1 VSVGLPTLFPLPRP
15 DLPAASRGG
24 ILPYQVLK
32 QFVADGLIRAT
43 EPIDEVQF
51 QPASIDLRLGP
62 VAYRVE
68 ASFLP
73 SPDST
78 VMARVADLMV
88 EEIDLSGPATLE
100 RGSVYI
106 IPLLEALS
114 LPQNTLGKANPKSTT
129 GRLDVFTRLITDGG
143 KNFERARRG
152 YSGKLYVEVA
162 PRTFNVIVHKGTRLN
177 QLRLVRG
184 HPSPSD
190 TQLKELKRAES
201 IVYSPLEEPE
211 EPSIENGLWVTVDLK
226 GTDPTLPVG
235 FRAKATDCPIDL
247 DRVAHYPAEEFWE
260 PICPPERGQLI
271 LHPHEFYILASRERV
286 RIPPTYAAEM
296 IGYDPS
302 VGEFR
307 VHYAGFFDPG
317 FGYDEASR
325 LRGTPAVLEV
335 RSHEVAFLM
344 RHRQRVGRFLFE
356 RMLTE
361 PERMYGSTALGSSY
375 QHQRVALSKQ
385 FKQPG

>member
-1 VSVGLPTLFPLPRP
+1 
-15 DLPAASRGG
+15 
-24 ILPYQVLK
+24 LK
-32 QFVADGLIRAT
+32 QFVADGLIRAA
-43 EPIDEVQF
+43 EPIADVQF
-51 QPASIDLRLGP
+51 QPASIDLRLGE

-73 SPDST
+73 SPDAT
-78 VMARVADLMV
+78 VMARVADLEV
-88 EEIDLSGPATLE
+88 ERIDLAKPAVLE
-100 RGSVYI
+100 RGAVYI
-106 IPLLEALS
+106 IPLLEEVS

-143 KNFERARRG
+143 KNFERAHRG
-152 YSGKLYVEVA
+152 YNGRLYVEVA
-162 PRTFNVIVHKGTRLN
+162 PRTFRVIVHKGTRLN

-184 HPSPSD
+184 HPAPSD
-190 TQLKELKRAES
+190 TQLKELKRAEYL
-201 IVYSPLEEPE
+201 VYGPLEEPE

-235 FRAKATDCPIDL
+235 YRARATECPIDL
-247 DRVAHYPAEEFWE
+247 DRVGYYEAEEFWE
-260 PICPPERGQLI
+260 PIYRPGNGQMI

-286 RIPPTYAAEM
+286 RIPPSYAAEM

-317 FGYDEASR
+317 FGYDADSA

-361 PERMYGSTALGSSY
+361 PEQIYGGALGSSY